1 MNNLNMNMMNNPNLN
16 MIDNLNIMDSDNM
29 NKFEDVYPY
38 IKDNKIEIILKGI
51 NNKRYE
57 NHNNKAYILI
67 PISLKKNEL
76 YYLTARKFSC
86 EILDGNI
93 YSEIKLYHNNK
104 LLNDDD
110 TSIEFILNGDTIC
123 VKSDTNFNS
132 LYYQSILEIYK
143 DSLKINAIFQSS
155 TGFKLS
161 RVFPNNI
168 SIKQMFKTFFKEMNL
183 EKNKINSLVFLYD
196 GNRISPEDDRIL
208 KNELQDN
215 SYITF
220 YNTKDIVLQ
229 KGIHNHGAGKVFE
242 VSIENNKGITLNFMV
257 GTLEQISDFRKRLN
271 EQVKELK
278 FRIINNP
285 ILYPGNIE
293 VKEDC
298 ERTFSSIGIRDDCIC
313 KVNLSEI

>member
-1 MNNLNMNMMNNPNLN
+1 M
-16 MIDNLNIMDSDNM
+16 
-29 NKFEDVYPY
+29 
-38 IKDNKIEIILKGI
+38 
-51 NNKRYE
+51 
-57 NHNNKAYILI
+57 
-67 PISLKKNEL
+67 
-76 YYLTARKFSC
+76 
-86 EILDGNI
+86 
-93 YSEIKLYHNNK
+93 
-104 LLNDDD
+104 
-110 TSIEFILNGDTIC
+110 
-123 VKSDTNFNS
+123 KSDTNFNS

-143 DSLKINAIFQSS
+143 DSPKINAIFQSS
-155 TGFKLS
+155 GFKLT

-183 EKNKINSLVFLYD
+183 EKNKINSLEFLYN
-196 GNRISPEDDRIL
+196 GYRISPEDDRIL
-208 KNELQDN
+208 KNVLLYGPN
-215 SYITF
+215 ITI
-220 YNTKDIVLQ
+220 YNTRDIVL
-229 KGIHNHGAGKVFE
+229 KKVIDNHGYGKVFE

-271 EQVKELK
+271 EKVKELK